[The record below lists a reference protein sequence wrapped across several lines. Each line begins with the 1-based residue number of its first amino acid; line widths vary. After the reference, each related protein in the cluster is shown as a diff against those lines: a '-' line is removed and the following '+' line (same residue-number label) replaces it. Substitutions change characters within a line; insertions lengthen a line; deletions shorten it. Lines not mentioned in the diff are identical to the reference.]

1 MATEA
6 RPTPIMMSVF
16 VWVLAE
22 AEDLEFGFEVG
33 EANSDVA
40 SVVGLIGLASVADC
54 VEEILEE

>member
-1 MATEA
+1 
-6 RPTPIMMSVF
+6 MMSVF